1 MNLNTRKLRALTL
14 DYRRQPRAGWVGI
27 ALLLVGVAGA
37 GVLAAQYSEIVHAEA
52 QAESGIRKHGIATR
66 KTPTTPSAAG
76 EVEKTAVEVKRA
88 REILRQLGMPWNDL
102 FTSVEGVKAPDVAL
116 LQIESD
122 VDKQHVKIS
131 AEARTLGAMLD
142 YLRDLEGRS
151 ILSDVYL
158 QSHQIQQQDPERP
171 VRFVLTATWL
181 ARR

>member
-1 MNLNTRKLRALTL
+1 
-14 DYRRQPRAGWVGI
+14 
-27 ALLLVGVAGA
+27 
-37 GVLAAQYSEIVHAEA
+37 
-52 QAESGIRKHGIATR
+52 
-66 KTPTTPSAAG
+66 
-76 EVEKTAVEVKRA
+76 
-88 REILRQLGMPWNDL
+88 
-102 FTSVEGVKAPDVAL
+102 VAL